1 MKTQLLVILVLVGM
15 GPVLG
20 QKNQKKLKQGIEG
33 KVFWIAGNQMPG
45 PDRPPTPQVGVKR
58 EILVYEK
65 VRASEATQQNGF
77 FVHVPGR
84 VVAQVESKPD
94 GSFRVKLPPGEYSVL
109 VKEQGGLFANLFDQ
123 DNFINPVSVKPKT
136 FSWLT
141 IAIDYEAAY

>member
-1 MKTQLLVILVLVGM
+1 MKFHLLLLLMLIGM
-15 GPVLG
+15 GPAQG
-20 QKNQKKLKQGIEG
+20 QKKLKQGIEG

-58 EILVYEK
+58 EIFIYEK
-65 VRASEATQQNGF
+65 IRASEAELVNGF
-77 FVHVPGR
+77 FVRVPSR
-84 VVAQVESKPD
+84 LILQAESKTD

-109 VKEQGGLFANLFDQ
+109 VKEPGGLYANLFDQ
-123 DNFINPVSVKPKT
+123 DNFINPVSVKLKT